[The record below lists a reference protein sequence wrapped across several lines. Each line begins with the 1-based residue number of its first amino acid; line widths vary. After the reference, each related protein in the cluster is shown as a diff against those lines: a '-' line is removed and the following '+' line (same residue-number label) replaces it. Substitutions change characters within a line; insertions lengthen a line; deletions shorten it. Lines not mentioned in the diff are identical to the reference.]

1 MESLSKSAT
10 VGATAAAA
18 SYFMRPNA
26 QINVT
31 ILGTS
36 LPLWVATGIAVGA
49 GSYASALTHDL
60 IFPALHIDERW
71 RDVGANG
78 VALATTAAGNY
89 GALYAMNSGAPGQ
102 IGLMQVA
109 GFAIGA
115 EIAGT
120 YFYNLFVKPMAIN
133 EYYKQYI
140 LIYRMKTPLIA
151 STITTIITL
160 YVLRGQNTQ
169 TQIGLS
175 AAVGLGSYVVRLESY
190 PTVSHVDRT
199 SR

>member
-1 MESLSKSAT
+1 MTYIESLSKSAT

-26 QINVT
+26 RINVT
-31 ILGTS
+31 VLGTS
-36 LPLWVATGIAVGA
+36 LPLWAATGIAVGA

-71 RDVGANG
+71 RDAGASG
-78 VALATTAAGNY
+78 VALATTTAGNY
-89 GALYAMNSGAPGQ
+89 GALYTMNSGAPSQ

-120 YFYNLFVKPMAIN
+120 YIYNSFVKPMAMQ
-133 EYYKQYI
+133 EY
-140 LIYRMKTPLIA
+140 
-151 STITTIITL
+151 
-160 YVLRGQNTQ
+160 
-169 TQIGLS
+169 
-175 AAVGLGSYVVRLESY
+175 
-190 PTVSHVDRT
+190 
-199 SR
+199 

>member
-10 VGATAAAA
+10 VGSTAAAA

-26 QINVT
+26 RINVT
-31 ILGTS
+31 VLGTS
-36 LPLWVATGIAVGA
+36 LPLWAATGIAVGA

-71 RDVGANG
+71 RDAGASG
-78 VALATTAAGNY
+78 VALATTTAGNY
-89 GALYAMNSGAPGQ
+89 GALYAMNSGAPSQ

-120 YFYNLFVKPMAIN
+120 YIYNSFVKPMAMQ
-133 EYYKQYI
+133 EY
-140 LIYRMKTPLIA
+140 
-151 STITTIITL
+151 
-160 YVLRGQNTQ
+160 
-169 TQIGLS
+169 
-175 AAVGLGSYVVRLESY
+175 
-190 PTVSHVDRT
+190 
-199 SR
+199 

>member
-1 MESLSKSAT
+1 MDSLSKSAT

-26 QINVT
+26 RINVT

-36 LPLWVATGIAVGA
+36 LPLWAATGLAVGA

-71 RDVGANG
+71 RDAEASG
-78 VALATTAAGNY
+78 VALATTTAGNY
-89 GALYAMNSGAPGQ
+89 GALYAMNSGAPSQ

-115 EIAGT
+115 ELAGT
-120 YFYNLFVKPMAIN
+120 YIYNAFVKPMTLN
-133 EYYKQYI
+133 EY
-140 LIYRMKTPLIA
+140 
-151 STITTIITL
+151 
-160 YVLRGQNTQ
+160 
-169 TQIGLS
+169 
-175 AAVGLGSYVVRLESY
+175 
-190 PTVSHVDRT
+190 
-199 SR
+199 

>member
-26 QINVT
+26 RINVT

-36 LPLWVATGIAVGA
+36 LPLWAATGLAVGA

-71 RDVGANG
+71 RDAGASG
-78 VALATTAAGNY
+78 VALAATTAGNY
-89 GALYAMNSGAPGQ
+89 GALYAMNSGAPSQ

-109 GFAIGA
+109 GFAVGA
-115 EIAGT
+115 EIVGS
-120 YFYNLFVKPMAIN
+120 YIYNSFVKPISLQ
-133 EYYKQYI
+133 EY
-140 LIYRMKTPLIA
+140 
-151 STITTIITL
+151 
-160 YVLRGQNTQ
+160 
-169 TQIGLS
+169 
-175 AAVGLGSYVVRLESY
+175 
-190 PTVSHVDRT
+190 
-199 SR
+199 

>member
-26 QINVT
+26 RINVT

-36 LPLWVATGIAVGA
+36 LPLWAATGIAVGV
-49 GSYASALTHDL
+49 GSYSSTIVHDV

-71 RDVGANG
+71 RDAGASG
-78 VALATTAAGNY
+78 VALATTTAGNY
-89 GALYAMNSGAPGQ
+89 GALYAMNSGAPSQ

-120 YFYNLFVKPMAIN
+120 YIYNSFVKPMAMQ
-133 EYYKQYI
+133 EY
-140 LIYRMKTPLIA
+140 
-151 STITTIITL
+151 
-160 YVLRGQNTQ
+160 
-169 TQIGLS
+169 
-175 AAVGLGSYVVRLESY
+175 
-190 PTVSHVDRT
+190 
-199 SR
+199 